1 LVVFVGVDVAVRLGF
16 GEGVGVLVLSRLGC
30 VVRVGRGVGL
40 FVVVRVGVCVGLG
53 VVRRGVYDGL
63 VGRTGVA
70 LAGASSAAV
79 TSVTGVSWP
88 VTLPLPVSRRT
99 NHPRPASRIRAD
111 KEASRGPATP

>member
-40 FVVVRVGVCVGLG
+40 FVVVRVGVGVG

-99 NHPRPASRIRAD
+99 NHPRPASRTRAE